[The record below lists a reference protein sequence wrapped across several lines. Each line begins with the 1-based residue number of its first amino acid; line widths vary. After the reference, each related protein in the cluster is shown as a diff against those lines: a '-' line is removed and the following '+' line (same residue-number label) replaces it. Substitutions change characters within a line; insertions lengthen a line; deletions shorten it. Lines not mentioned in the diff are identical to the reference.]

1 MLAVMPIYVMTMFEG
16 EKNELSNL
24 FSSKIYFSYQFSIV
38 QTTKW
43 QNVIVHLTLIVIHI
57 GTVVSIL

>member
-1 MLAVMPIYVMTMFEG
+1 MPIYVMTMFEG

-38 QTTKW
+38 QTTK
-43 QNVIVHLTLIVIHI
+43 
-57 GTVVSIL
+57 